1 MIFLNFLAMIM
12 LYAVYRLTLN
22 KVEEKNDELGMFM
35 VFVLL
40 FFGALFLIIDLI
52 GEIKGLF

>member
-1 MIFLNFLAMIM
+1 MKLRLLNQNLS
-12 LYAVYRLTLN
+12 N